1 MNFFAR
7 RRIVGAA
14 VTLTALAGVWLWA
27 ERMENRLE
35 SSSYFTGWSLLTA
48 IITLAAFQLRK
59 KLPAAPFGSAATWLQ
74 VHIYVGLG
82 SAGLYAIHAPWR
94 WPNGVLETILSL
106 LYIATFFS
114 GAVGLYWTRSLPR
127 RLSRL
132 GHDVIYEQIGA
143 QRHRIQER
151 AQAAILT
158 AVRTAGA
165 TTLGEFYNTKLH
177 DYFSTRRGWSFRLWP
192 TSELRKSLLAEL
204 TDATRYLS
212 DEERKTA
219 EQLFSLL
226 RERDDLDYSESLQWR
241 LKAWLF
247 VHIAL
252 TYPLLLAA
260 GLHAWTAHLFYGGVP

>member
-1 MNFFAR
+1 MTFFAR
-7 RRIVGAA
+7 RRWIGAA
-14 VTLTALAGVWLWA
+14 VTLTALVGMWLWA

-35 SSSYFTGWSLLTA
+35 SSSYFTGWLLLTA
-48 IITLAAFQLRK
+48 IVTLAAFQLRK
-59 KLPAAPFGSAATWLQ
+59 KLPAAPLGMAANWLQ
-74 VHIYVGLG
+74 IHIYVGLG

-94 WPNGVLETILSL
+94 WPNGVLETTLSL
-106 LYIATFFS
+106 LYITTFAS
-114 GAVGLYWTRSLPR
+114 GVIGLYWTSLLPR

-132 GHDVIYEQIGA
+132 GREVIYEQIGA

-151 AQAAILT
+151 AQTAILS

-165 TTLGEFYNTKLH
+165 TTLGEFYNAKLH

-192 TSELRKSLLAEL
+192 SSELRKALLAEL
-204 TDATRYLS
+204 TETTRYLS
-212 DEERKTA
+212 DEERKMA
-219 EQLFSLL
+219 EQLFALL

-241 LKAWLF
+241 LNAWLF

-260 GLHAWTAHLFYGGVP
+260 GMHAWTAHLFHGGLP